1 MDKFKDCLATRMK
14 AFEYE
19 IQLDGKYFATAR
31 VRSPLLN
38 AKIEEKVFTQEITSD
53 GNINRV
59 FNGGLVAI
67 FYTILYSLIKWEL
80 EYPLTEEG
88 LELFAME
95 NPDGY
100 NEVYMQIMNQD
111 RKSTRLNSSHE
122 IPSRMPSS
130 A

>member
-38 AKIEEKVFTQEITSD
+38 AKIEEKVFTQEITPD

-67 FYTILYSLIKWEL
+67 FYTILYSLTKWEL

-100 NEVYMQIMNQD
+100 NEVYMQIMN
-111 RKSTRLNSSHE
+111 HE
-122 IPSRMPSS
+122 NEIKERTENNEKN
-130 A
+130 

>member
-1 MDKFKDCLATRMK
+1 MK

-38 AKIEEKVFTQEITSD
+38 AKIEEKVFTQEITPD

-67 FYTILYSLIKWEL
+67 FYTILYSLVKWEL

-95 NPDGY
+95 NPEGY
-100 NEVYMQIMNQD
+100 NEVYMQIMN
-111 RKSTRLNSSHE
+111 HE
-122 IPSRMPSS
+122 NELKERTENNEKN
-130 A
+130 